1 MEVLPVFRTT
11 TVVTV
16 TATIWARTL
25 PNRLYDRAMAIS
37 DIFTRH
43 PASVG
48 QTWVQHC
55 RFALSVSRTLTVAAV
70 AAAVHAVVPA
80 LCETTASRAV
90 DRLHAQ
96 IHGLRDAD
104 AGMVE
109 PTEFPLA

>member
-1 MEVLPVFRTT
+1 MLGF
-11 TVVTV
+11 
-16 TATIWARTL
+16 
-25 PNRLYDRAMAIS
+25 YDRVMAIG

-55 RFALSVSRTLTVAAV
+55 RFALAVSRTLTVAA
-70 AAAVHAVVPA
+70 AAAVVHALVPA

>member
-1 MEVLPVFRTT
+1 MATSDVL
-11 TVVTV
+11 
-16 TATIWARTL
+16 
-25 PNRLYDRAMAIS
+25 
-37 DIFTRH
+37 TRH

-48 QTWVQHC
+48 QTWVQHG
-55 RFALSVSRTLTVAAV
+55 RFALAVSRTLTLAAV
-70 AAAVHAVVPA
+70 AAAVHALVPA

-96 IHGLRDAD
+96 IHGHHDAD

>member
-1 MEVLPVFRTT
+1 
-11 TVVTV
+11 
-16 TATIWARTL
+16 
-25 PNRLYDRAMAIS
+25 MAIGYV
-37 DIFTRH
+37 FPRH

-55 RFALSVSRTLTVAAV
+55 RFALSVSGTLALAAV
-70 AAAVHAVVPA
+70 AAAVHALVPA

-96 IHGLRDAD
+96 IHGLHDAD
-104 AGMVE
+104 AVMVE

>member
-1 MEVLPVFRTT
+1 
-11 TVVTV
+11 
-16 TATIWARTL
+16 
-25 PNRLYDRAMAIS
+25 MAIG

-43 PASVG
+43 PANVG

-104 AGMVE
+104 TVMVE

>member
-1 MEVLPVFRTT
+1 
-11 TVVTV
+11 
-16 TATIWARTL
+16 
-25 PNRLYDRAMAIS
+25 MAIG

-96 IHGLRDAD
+96 IHGLRDTD

>member
-1 MEVLPVFRTT
+1 
-11 TVVTV
+11 
-16 TATIWARTL
+16 
-25 PNRLYDRAMAIS
+25 MAIG

-48 QTWVQHC
+48 QTWVQHG
-55 RFALSVSRTLTVAAV
+55 RFALSVSWTLTLAALAAV
-70 AAAVHAVVPA
+70 VHAVVPA

-90 DRLHAQ
+90 DRVHAQ
-96 IHGLRDAD
+96 LHGLRDAD

>member
-1 MEVLPVFRTT
+1 
-11 TVVTV
+11 
-16 TATIWARTL
+16 
-25 PNRLYDRAMAIS
+25 MAIG
-37 DIFTRH
+37 DVFTRH

-48 QTWVQHC
+48 QTWLQHG
-55 RFALSVSRTLTVAAV
+55 RFALRISGTLTVAAV

-109 PTEFPLA
+109 PTEFPPA